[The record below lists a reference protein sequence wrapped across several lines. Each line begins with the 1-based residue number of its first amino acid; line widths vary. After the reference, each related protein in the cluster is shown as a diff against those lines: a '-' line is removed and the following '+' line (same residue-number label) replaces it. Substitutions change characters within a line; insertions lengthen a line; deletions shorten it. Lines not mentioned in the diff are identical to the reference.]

1 MKNKELRI
9 VGLSFSKTQ
18 QGQFVLVL
26 GEKKGSLK
34 IPIIIKE
41 SEAQYIAIK
50 LEGIKTQ
57 KPFIFDVLKSVC
69 DSLQA
74 DIYQIVITHVLEGVF
89 HSKILLTNMV
99 EEFEIPCSIGD
110 AICLSLA
117 HGCEILCTSE
127 VLKLSGIMMDDEG
140 NITQEQH
147 TKNTSKKRDYSSV
160 LAVPDLEKLLDK
172 AIDNEEYEIA
182 SQIRDKIT
190 ELKEKS
196 K

>member
-26 GEKKGSLK
+26 GEKKGNLK
-34 IPIIIKE
+34 LPVIIKE
-41 SEAQYIAIK
+41 NEAQYIALK

-57 KPFIFDVLKSVC
+57 KPFIFDVLKTMS

-74 DIYQIVITHVLEGVF
+74 DVYQVVVTHVLEGIF
-89 HSKILLTNMV
+89 HSKVVMSNMV
-99 EEFEIPCSIGD
+99 EEFEIPCTVGD
-110 AICLSLA
+110 AVCLSLTY
-117 HGCEILCTSE
+117 GCGIHCSPE
-127 VLKLSGIMMDDEG
+127 VLKLAGIMMDDEG
-140 NITQEQH
+140 NITEEQH
-147 TKNTSKKRDYSSV
+147 KKNTSKKRDYTSV
-160 LAVPDLEKLLDK
+160 LGVNDLEKLLDK
-172 AIDNEEYEIA
+172 AIQNEEYEIA

-190 ELKEKS
+190 ELKEKT